1 MRLLTPLILLI
12 LISCKRTEISDEKES
27 RQAPLADYPYTY
39 IDTESRFTDS
49 TGLDVIIQNS
59 LPKGV
64 GYTTGKNF
72 DRILW
77 TRIINQT
84 ATSVE
89 VMINFPADSLPI
101 SSSPSTFI
109 KVFLPIDTMTLD
121 KVESYSYGVTS
132 GLTKPSPLQRTI
144 NSKEEVIFYIGVLF
158 CRVGGV
164 VRGEL
169 VLRGHNLFYNIR
181 GIPQKLDSTLI
192 PCGQIVLK
200 NKNDIHGDTGNRRLV
215 IRSGLLIL

>member
-1 MRLLTPLILLI
+1 MRLLTPFILLI
-12 LISCKRTEISDEKES
+12 LISCNRTEISDKKDT
-27 RQAPLADYPYTY
+27 RQEPLTDYPYTY

-84 ATSVE
+84 ATPLE
-89 VMINFPADSLPI
+89 LTINFPADSFPI
-101 SSSPSTFI
+101 SSSPGTYI

-121 KVESYSYGVTS
+121 KEELYAYGVTS
-132 GLTKPSPLQRTI
+132 GLTRPTPLQRTI
-144 NSKEEVIFYIGVLF
+144 NPKEEVLFYIGVLF

-200 NKNDIHGDTGNRRLV
+200 NLDDNSRGTI
-215 IRSGLLIL
+215 SAF